1 MTIRVTLE
9 KNSFGIVFDLI
20 QVTDIYRM
28 DNDRMYQS
36 FTENDW
42 MFMVG
47 NIFCMN
53 EYSKICTIPKILNK
67 SRSYTTF
74 KTEDARY
81 DFLKTFH
88 EALLEWSNFRIFHGK
103 KVFTDKPNIKFHKNV
118 WIVF

>member
-36 FTENDW
+36 FTENDL

-53 EYSKICTIPKILNK
+53 EYSKICTIPKTLNK

-74 KTEDARY
+74 KTEDERY

-88 EALLEWSNFRIFHGK
+88 EALLEWSNFRIFHNK